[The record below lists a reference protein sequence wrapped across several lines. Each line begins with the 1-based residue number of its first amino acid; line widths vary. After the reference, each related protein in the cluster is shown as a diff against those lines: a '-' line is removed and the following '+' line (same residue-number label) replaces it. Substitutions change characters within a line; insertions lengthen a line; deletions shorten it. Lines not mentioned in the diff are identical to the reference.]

1 LERVLGKSAGA
12 EKAKPVSSPILLT
25 SLMHVN
31 RPEARFSPQRIQ
43 FDVVGVLR
51 GSISAAKLTVPHKTV
66 AEPR

>member
-1 LERVLGKSAGA
+1 
-12 EKAKPVSSPILLT
+12 
-25 SLMHVN
+25 MHVN